1 MRQTLGR
8 PSLLPQRTRHKS
20 LGSHG
25 TCVTV
30 QALKDGVFRP
40 CVNECTPAS
49 GVGRHIHSTIHVF
62 SVQTGDCTPGPVR
75 VTGDPQGLLPKP
87 PKGL

>member
-1 MRQTLGR
+1 MQGFEIQQHPRDLSYTYERKGEDVHQMLGR

-25 TCVTV
+25 ACVTV

-40 CVNECTPAS
+40 
-49 GVGRHIHSTIHVF
+49 
-62 SVQTGDCTPGPVR
+62 
-75 VTGDPQGLLPKP
+75 
-87 PKGL
+87 